1 MAAFGVRECHIHGK
15 PRADGQCLPKEWRR
29 GDEGIFACA
38 AGREGESAV
47 MEEKEKRRRKLAAH
61 SVRRSFTLRIFVTV
75 LLMALFPLVLSNAI
89 MLPLIVNKSDE
100 RAGAQAEARLIRARD
115 TLEGTCRAFD
125 AAANALLMDASVRR
139 ALAGEAVDAWK
150 VYEAL
155 FSAAGGLYDRG
166 HLFLYDGD
174 GRCLYALKGA
184 GDDLPTDWGAL
195 RRALRGETVRLSAGE
210 GTLALLS
217 AHPSANGGCV
227 VYGFDRDEL
236 ASMLS
241 GGDGGFFLLN
251 ATGRAVYADDAGLTD
266 AAAMLRA
273 RLLSGEGAACETDAF
288 FYRAAAIGST
298 GFTLCLRAARP
309 FTAET
314 RRAYYKASAA
324 MCVLCAVMCLW
335 GAFFLSRHL
344 SKPVRALSRAMGEA
358 EKGNLSLRLPEDR
371 PDELGRLAVGFNRM
385 AEEYEQNLT
394 RSVQRQKELNETR
407 LRMMRAQLNPHFL
420 YNTLDSMKWLGMAHD
435 SPQVATLAANLA
447 LLLRAS
453 ISGNEI
459 VTLEEEL
466 ELLER
471 YADIQS
477 IRFEDRFTCE
487 IDVSERFQR
496 CLVPKLILQPLVE
509 NAVIH
514 ALGER
519 DDGYI
524 KVSAEEENGELLLS
538 VTDNGCGMPEA
549 LVEAI
554 NAGDARRGG
563 GNLGIYNVDSII
575 KLHFGASYGL
585 TASSTPG
592 EGSRVCIH
600 LPMNRREADA

>member
-1 MAAFGVRECHIHGK
+1 MKKREKG
-15 PRADGQCLPKEWRR
+15 RR
-29 GDEGIFACA
+29 
-38 AGREGESAV
+38 
-47 MEEKEKRRRKLAAH
+47 LAAH

-75 LLMALFPLVLSNAI
+75 LLVALFPLGLSNAV

-100 RAGAQAEARLIRARD
+100 RAGAQTQARLLRAQE
-115 TLEGTCRAFD
+115 TLEAACRAFD
-125 AAANALLMDASVRR
+125 AAADELLKDASVRR
-139 ALAGEAVDAWK
+139 ALAGEPVEAQR

-155 FSAAGGLYDRG
+155 FSAAGGLYDQG
-166 HLFLYDGD
+166 HLLLYDGD

-184 GDDLPTDWGAL
+184 GDDLPADWGAL

-217 AHPSANGGCV
+217 ARPAADGGCV

-241 GGDGGFFLLN
+241 DGDGGFLLLN
-251 ATGRAVYADDAGLTD
+251 ATGRPVYADDAELTD
-266 AAAMLRA
+266 AAAMLRE
-273 RLLSGEGAACETDAF
+273 RLLAGKSPSCETDAF
-288 FYRAAAIGST
+288 FYRAAPLGDT
-298 GFTLCLRAARP
+298 GFTLCLRAAWP

-314 RRAYYKASAA
+314 RQAYYEASAA
-324 MCVLCAVMCLW
+324 MCAICAVMCLW
-335 GAFFLSRHL
+335 GAFFLSRRL
-344 SKPVRALSRAMGEA
+344 SKPVRALSRAMSEA

-371 PDELGRLAVGFNRM
+371 QDELGRLAVGFNRM
-385 AEEYEQNLT
+385 AEEYEQNLH

-435 SPQVATLAANLA
+435 SPQVATLATNLA

-453 ISGNEI
+453 ISGDEI

-477 IRFEDRFTCE
+477 IRFEDRFACE

-514 ALGER
+514 ALDER

-524 KVSAEEENGELLLS
+524 KVSAEEENGALLLS
-538 VTDNGCGMPEA
+538 VADNGCGMPEA
-549 LVEAI
+549 LVAAI
-554 NAGDARRGG
+554 NGGDARRGG

-575 KLHFGASYGL
+575 KLHFGVSYGL
-585 TASSTPG
+585 TASSVPG
-592 EGSRVCIH
+592 DGSCVCIH
-600 LPMNRREADA
+600 LPMNQRETDA

>member
-1 MAAFGVRECHIHGK
+1 
-15 PRADGQCLPKEWRR
+15 
-29 GDEGIFACA
+29 
-38 AGREGESAV
+38 
-47 MEEKEKRRRKLAAH
+47 MEENGKRWRLVAH
-61 SVRRSFTLRIFVTV
+61 PVRRSFTLRIFVTV
-75 LLMALFPLVLSNAI
+75 LLVALFPLGLSNAV

-100 RAGAQAEARLIRARD
+100 RAGAQAEARLLRAQ
-115 TLEGTCRAFD
+115 TALQNTCRAFD
-125 AAANALLMDASVRR
+125 AATSTLLMDSSIRR
-139 ALAGEAVDAWK
+139 ALAGEAVDAQR

-174 GRCLYALKGA
+174 GRCLYALKDA

-195 RRALRGETVRLSAGE
+195 RRALRGEPVRLSAGE

-217 AHPSANGGCV
+217 AHPGANGGCI

-236 ASMLS
+236 VSLLS
-241 GGDGGFFLLN
+241 DGDGGFFLLN
-251 ATGRAVYADDAGLTD
+251 RTGRLVYADDAGLTD
-266 AAAMLRA
+266 AAAMLRE
-273 RLLSGEGAACETDAF
+273 RLLAGESPVCETDAF
-288 FYRAAAIGST
+288 FYRAAALGST

-314 RRAYYKASAA
+314 RQAYYKASAA
-324 MCVLCAVMCLW
+324 MCLICAVMCLW

-344 SKPVRALSRAMGEA
+344 SKPVRELSRAMGEA

-453 ISGNEI
+453 ISGDEI

-514 ALGER
+514 ALDER

-575 KLHFGASYGL
+575 KLHFGAAYGL

>member
-1 MAAFGVRECHIHGK
+1 M
-15 PRADGQCLPKEWRR
+15 
-29 GDEGIFACA
+29 
-38 AGREGESAV
+38 
-47 MEEKEKRRRKLAAH
+47 
-61 SVRRSFTLRIFVTV
+61 
-75 LLMALFPLVLSNAI
+75 
-89 MLPLIVNKSDE
+89 
-100 RAGAQAEARLIRARD
+100 
-115 TLEGTCRAFD
+115 
-125 AAANALLMDASVRR
+125 
-139 ALAGEAVDAWK
+139 
-150 VYEAL
+150 
-155 FSAAGGLYDRG
+155 
-166 HLFLYDGD
+166 
-174 GRCLYALKGA
+174 
-184 GDDLPTDWGAL
+184 
-195 RRALRGETVRLSAGE
+195 
-210 GTLALLS
+210 
-217 AHPSANGGCV
+217 
-227 VYGFDRDEL
+227 
-236 ASMLS
+236 
-241 GGDGGFFLLN
+241 
-251 ATGRAVYADDAGLTD
+251 
-266 AAAMLRA
+266 
-273 RLLSGEGAACETDAF
+273 
-288 FYRAAAIGST
+288 
-298 GFTLCLRAARP
+298 
-309 FTAET
+309 
-314 RRAYYKASAA
+314 
-324 MCVLCAVMCLW
+324 
-335 GAFFLSRHL
+335 
-344 SKPVRALSRAMGEA
+344 
-358 EKGNLSLRLPEDR
+358 
-371 PDELGRLAVGFNRM
+371 
-385 AEEYEQNLT
+385 
-394 RSVQRQKELNETR
+394 QRQKELNETR

-453 ISGNEI
+453 ISGDEI

>member
-1 MAAFGVRECHIHGK
+1 
-15 PRADGQCLPKEWRR
+15 
-29 GDEGIFACA
+29 
-38 AGREGESAV
+38 
-47 MEEKEKRRRKLAAH
+47 MEL
-61 SVRRSFTLRIFVTV
+61 LLV
-75 LLMALFPLVLSNAI
+75 LL
-89 MLPLIVNKSDE
+89 
-100 RAGAQAEARLIRARD
+100 
-115 TLEGTCRAFD
+115 
-125 AAANALLMDASVRR
+125 
-139 ALAGEAVDAWK
+139 
-150 VYEAL
+150 
-155 FSAAGGLYDRG
+155 
-166 HLFLYDGD
+166 
-174 GRCLYALKGA
+174 
-184 GDDLPTDWGAL
+184 
-195 RRALRGETVRLSAGE
+195 
-210 GTLALLS
+210 LLS
-217 AHPSANGGCV
+217 
-227 VYGFDRDEL
+227 L
-236 ASMLS
+236 LS
-241 GGDGGFFLLN
+241 DGGFFLLN

-273 RLLSGEGAACETDAF
+273 RLLTGEGADCETDAF
-288 FYRAAAIGST
+288 FYRAAAIEST

-453 ISGNEI
+453 ISGDEI

-585 TASSTPG
+585 TAASTPG
-592 EGSRVCIH
+592 EGSRVCLH